1 MPAIDLVSASTTGS
15 TGNGASVLDDASG
28 TSQTSDSQ
36 VLSADGRFVV
46 FTSSASNLVA
56 GDTNGATD
64 VFVRDLSTG
73 TTQLVSV
80 GNSGAQGDAGSFDA
94 SISADG
100 RYVAFASSADNL
112 VSGDTN
118 GVSDVFVRDLV
129 NHTTTLVSVGQ
140 GPTPVQGNGA
150 SFDPSIS
157 ADGTKVAFTSDAS
170 NLSST
175 PFQPGTIGLSNV
187 FVRDLTHQT
196 NLLVSTDWTGAIA
209 SDSISSHPVISADGS
224 AVAFV
229 SNADDMTKPAALG
242 GPTPAFGQNVYVV
255 RISPFP
261 GFPELISVNDSG
273 TGSGNSDSF
282 APTISADGRYVAFA
296 STASDLVLLDPPPPP
311 FPGENIYLRD
321 TLFFVET
328 TTRVSNATDGRVPD
342 FDARNPSISADGR
355 FVVFES
361 DADNLVTGDP
371 GDAIEKLYLTDL
383 STGTTTLV
391 STPTTGP
398 SNSDVS
404 DPVISGDGRVVAFMS
419 AANDFGFTDSN
430 NALDVF
436 AVTLPVANDAPVATT
451 PVAHYAATEQTN
463 LSLKNSGM
471 SVSDA
476 DANGASE
483 TVTLSASEGILT
495 LVAGTSGAVIDSGN
509 GTGSVTFHGTIGE
522 LNALLNTDGT
532 SSVSYVDN
540 NDNPATN
547 ALLTLSID
555 DDGNTG
561 TGGPLTASATSTV
574 DITAVNDA
582 PVALIVMNPYHVA
595 PNTALDLKH
604 SGMSVSDVD
613 GNNGAETVI
622 LSVTEGTL
630 TLAAGTSGAVIDSG
644 NGTGSV
650 TFHGT
655 IAQLDALLNTDG
667 TSAVSYIDT
676 SAYPAASV
684 QLSLSINDGGHTG
697 TGGPLTDTAT
707 VGIAI
712 LGGGH
717 APGAFDFNFDN
728 NGNGHADLLLQNGT
742 SGAVSVWE
750 SGLPSGNSLVASSV
764 PGWHLDGIGDFDG
777 NGKADILWES
787 DSGSVAIWDNGVS
800 GHTIATGMPS
810 SWHLVGTGDFD
821 GNGKSDILWQNDSG
835 AVAIWDNGQSGH
847 TVAGPGSMLPANER
861 VVATGDFD
869 GNGKTD
875 ILWQNTSN
883 GALTIWNNGQPAGA
897 STIATSMPSSWHVAG
912 VGDFDGNGKSDILW
926 QNDNGSVAIWD
937 NGQIG
942 HTIATGM
949 PSSWHVAGVG
959 DFDGNG
965 KSDIVWHNDTGAV
978 AIWDNGQI
986 GHTVAGPGAVVP
998 DWHIIA

>member
-1 MPAIDLVSASTTGS
+1 
-15 TGNGASVLDDASG
+15 
-28 TSQTSDSQ
+28 
-36 VLSADGRFVV
+36 
-46 FTSSASNLVA
+46 
-56 GDTNGATD
+56 
-64 VFVRDLSTG
+64 
-73 TTQLVSV
+73 
-80 GNSGAQGDAGSFDA
+80 
-94 SISADG
+94 
-100 RYVAFASSADNL
+100 
-112 VSGDTN
+112 
-118 GVSDVFVRDLV
+118 
-129 NHTTTLVSVGQ
+129 
-140 GPTPVQGNGA
+140 
-150 SFDPSIS
+150 
-157 ADGTKVAFTSDAS
+157 
-170 NLSST
+170 
-175 PFQPGTIGLSNV
+175 
-187 FVRDLTHQT
+187 
-196 NLLVSTDWTGAIA
+196 
-209 SDSISSHPVISADGS
+209 
-224 AVAFV
+224 
-229 SNADDMTKPAALG
+229 
-242 GPTPAFGQNVYVV
+242 
-255 RISPFP
+255 
-261 GFPELISVNDSG
+261 
-273 TGSGNSDSF
+273 
-282 APTISADGRYVAFA
+282 
-296 STASDLVLLDPPPPP
+296 
-311 FPGENIYLRD
+311 
-321 TLFFVET
+321 
-328 TTRVSNATDGRVPD
+328 
-342 FDARNPSISADGR
+342 
-355 FVVFES
+355 
-361 DADNLVTGDP
+361 
-371 GDAIEKLYLTDL
+371 
-383 STGTTTLV
+383 
-391 STPTTGP
+391 
-398 SNSDVS
+398 
-404 DPVISGDGRVVAFMS
+404 
-419 AANDFGFTDSN
+419 
-430 NALDVF
+430 
-436 AVTLPVANDAPVATT
+436 
-451 PVAHYAATEQTN
+451 
-463 LSLKNSGM
+463 M

-684 QLSLSINDGGHTG
+684 QVSLSINDGGHTG

-777 NGKADILWES
+777 NGKADILLES

-835 AVAIWDNGQSGH
+835 AVAIWDNGQSGD
-847 TVAGPGSMLPANER
+847 TRSPVRDRCCQPMSVSSPPGTSMVMARPTFSGRTPAMVRSRSGITGSRRARPRSPLRCRAAGMWR
-861 VVATGDFD
+861 
-869 GNGKTD
+869 
-875 ILWQNTSN
+875 
-883 GALTIWNNGQPAGA
+883 A
-897 STIATSMPSSWHVAG
+897 SATSTATAKVTFSGRTTTARSRSGTMVRSGAHHRY
-912 VGDFDGNGKSDILW
+912 GDAKQLARCRRRRFRW
-926 QNDNGSVAIWD
+926 QW
-937 NGQIG
+937 QE
-942 HTIATGM
+942 
-949 PSSWHVAGVG
+949 
-959 DFDGNG
+959 
-965 KSDIVWHNDTGAV
+965 
-978 AIWDNGQI
+978 
-986 GHTVAGPGAVVP
+986 
-998 DWHIIA
+998 

>member
-1 MPAIDLVSASTTGS
+1 
-15 TGNGASVLDDASG
+15 
-28 TSQTSDSQ
+28 
-36 VLSADGRFVV
+36 
-46 FTSSASNLVA
+46 
-56 GDTNGATD
+56 
-64 VFVRDLSTG
+64 
-73 TTQLVSV
+73 
-80 GNSGAQGDAGSFDA
+80 
-94 SISADG
+94 
-100 RYVAFASSADNL
+100 
-112 VSGDTN
+112 
-118 GVSDVFVRDLV
+118 
-129 NHTTTLVSVGQ
+129 
-140 GPTPVQGNGA
+140 
-150 SFDPSIS
+150 
-157 ADGTKVAFTSDAS
+157 
-170 NLSST
+170 
-175 PFQPGTIGLSNV
+175 
-187 FVRDLTHQT
+187 
-196 NLLVSTDWTGAIA
+196 
-209 SDSISSHPVISADGS
+209 
-224 AVAFV
+224 
-229 SNADDMTKPAALG
+229 
-242 GPTPAFGQNVYVV
+242 
-255 RISPFP
+255 
-261 GFPELISVNDSG
+261 
-273 TGSGNSDSF
+273 
-282 APTISADGRYVAFA
+282 
-296 STASDLVLLDPPPPP
+296 
-311 FPGENIYLRD
+311 
-321 TLFFVET
+321 
-328 TTRVSNATDGRVPD
+328 
-342 FDARNPSISADGR
+342 
-355 FVVFES
+355 VVFES

-371 GDAIEKLYLTDL
+371 SDGIEKLYVIDL

-436 AVTLPVANDAPVATT
+436 AVALPVANDAPVATT

-463 LSLKNSGM
+463 LSLKNTGM

-483 TVTLSASEGILT
+483 TVTLSASEGTLT

-509 GTGSVTFHGTIGE
+509 GTGSVTFHGTIAQI
-522 LNALLNTDGT
+522 NALLNTDAT

-540 NDNPATN
+540 SDNPAAS

-582 PVALIVMNPYHVA
+582 PVALIATNPYHVA
-595 PNTALDLKH
+595 PNTVLDLKH

-676 SAYPAASV
+676 SAHPAASV

-697 TGGPLTDTAT
+697 TPGPLTDTAISVIT
-707 VGIAI
+707 DGFANS
-712 LGGGH
+712 

-742 SGAVSVWE
+742 SGAVSIWE

-787 DSGSVAIWDNGVS
+787 DSGSVAIWDNGVT

-821 GNGKSDILWQNDSG
+821 GNGKSDILWQND
-835 AVAIWDNGQSGH
+835 
-847 TVAGPGSMLPANER
+847 
-861 VVATGDFD
+861 
-869 GNGKTD
+869 
-875 ILWQNTSN
+875 
-883 GALTIWNNGQPAGA
+883 
-897 STIATSMPSSWHVAG
+897 
-912 VGDFDGNGKSDILW
+912 
-926 QNDNGSVAIWD
+926 
-937 NGQIG
+937 
-942 HTIATGM
+942 
-949 PSSWHVAGVG
+949 
-959 DFDGNG
+959 
-965 KSDIVWHNDTGAV
+965 TGAV

-986 GHTVAGPGAVVP
+986 GHTVAGSGSMLQPMSVSSPLGTSMVMARPTFSGRTPPTARSRSGITGSPRARPRSPRRCPAAGMWRASATSTATAKVTFSGRTTTARSRSGTTVRSCTP
-998 DWHIIA
+998 SLRGCRAAGTWPASAISMAMGRVTSSGTTTVARSRSGITARSGTRSPVRARLCLTGISLPEE